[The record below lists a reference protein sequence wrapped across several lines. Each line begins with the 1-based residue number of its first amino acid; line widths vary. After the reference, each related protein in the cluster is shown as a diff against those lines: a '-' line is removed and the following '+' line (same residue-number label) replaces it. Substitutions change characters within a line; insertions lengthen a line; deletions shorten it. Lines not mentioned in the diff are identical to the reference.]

1 MGVAVAVAVLR
12 RGVLVGDDVAVTVG
26 VRVGVGVR
34 RVGVGVGGRGVA
46 VGDGVEV
53 GLGVAMKGRTAAE
66 VRPNP
71 LASRAKART
80 SRTSWPSLT

>member
-1 MGVAVAVAVLR
+1 MAGGVR
-12 RGVLVGDDVAVTVG
+12 GGGVLVGDMGAATVG
-26 VRVGVGVR
+26 VRVGG
-34 RVGVGVGGRGVA
+34 RVGA
-46 VGDGVEV
+46 VGDEVEV

-80 SRTSWPSLT
+80 SRTSWPSLI